1 MHYSLLHWLLII
13 NFVVIICLFGAQLLQ
28 LKDENSHFAING
40 KLFEK
45 ALEQLKS
52 EAEEI
57 NYKGSSISGSIKSAM
72 TTSAT
77 DMMET
82 LIDYYRRESLKSH
95 ILFTTLLEGNLTD
108 RIIQE
113 YHLIHLV
120 GNLLQNALEALQ
132 NSETKGSKRMELKIF
147 CQKNELTVMVYNTN
161 PQIEDTI
168 IDLSTWTKVGY
179 STKGT
184 EGRGNGL
191 ALVQRLVNEQDG
203 ILSLSTENGILIVL
217 EFTI

>member
-1 MHYSLLHWLLII
+1 MHYSLLHWVLII